1 MSNIL
6 EDLMKEFS
14 NKKGGM
20 FTVGESD
27 KNLGASLKST
37 LSRLQEIK
45 KDLNEMNK
53 ELNDDGPCF
62 CKDCLTFE
70 TFEDLLQDYK
80 GKIDYTSFSVGG
92 KVFKVKYWSNG
103 VLNHI
108 AVRPVEVIEKQELQD
123 LKDQELQD
131 LRDQKIK
138 LTDLVRDYT
147 EAGEFISAQR
157 TITDL
162 LEVSNRVIIMENSN
176 NSFNN
181 N

>member
-20 FTVGESD
+20 FTVGKDD
-27 KNLGASLKST
+27 KNLGDALKST
-37 LSRLQEIK
+37 LSKLQELK
-45 KDLNEMNK
+45 KSLSEMKEDLD
-53 ELNDDGPCF
+53 NDEPCF

-70 TFEDLLQDYK
+70 TFEDLLQEHK
-80 GKIDYTSFSVGG
+80 GKIDYASFSVGG
-92 KVFKVKYWSNG
+92 KEFKVKYWTNG

-108 AVRPVEVIEKQELQD
+108 AVKPVEVIEKQELQD
-123 LKDQELQD
+123 LKDQ
-131 LRDQKIK
+131 KIK
-138 LTDLVRDYT
+138 LTDLVKDYT
-147 EAGEFISAQR
+147 QAGEFILAQK

-162 LEVSNRVIIMENSN
+162 LEVSNKIIIMENSN
-176 NSFNN
+176 KNVNN